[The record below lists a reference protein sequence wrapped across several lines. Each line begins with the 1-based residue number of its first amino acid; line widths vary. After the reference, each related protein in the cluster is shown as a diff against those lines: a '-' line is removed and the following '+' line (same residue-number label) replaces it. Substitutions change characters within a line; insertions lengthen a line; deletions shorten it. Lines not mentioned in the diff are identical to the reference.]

1 MTSRREF
8 IGQALAIA
16 TIIVAA
22 DVQLDHTRVPYWA
35 NGEHIRLPDAPRTL
49 DIRREDDLA
58 WYYQAADAI
67 NCDLA
72 VTCNGHE
79 LKGVVAYDLDAKWV
93 RTYLDPG
100 MLPLLDGA
108 EFAQIENGG
117 RNHSVIALI
126 VGNIEAE
133 WEVRQSSARDTG
145 SRKR

>member
-8 IGQALAIA
+8 IGQAFAIA
-16 TIIVAA
+16 TMVVAA
-22 DVQLDHTRVPYWA
+22 DVQLDHTKRVPSSA
-35 NGEHIRLPDAPRTL
+35 HIRLPDAPRAL
-49 DIRREDDLA
+49 DIRRKDDLE
-58 WYYQAADAI
+58 WYWRAADAI

-72 VTCNGHE
+72 VTCNGIE
-79 LKGVVAYDLDAKWV
+79 LKGVIAYDLDAKWV
-93 RTYLDPG
+93 RTYLDAG
-100 MLPLLDGA
+100 MLPLLDHA

-117 RNHSVIALI
+117 ANHSVNALI